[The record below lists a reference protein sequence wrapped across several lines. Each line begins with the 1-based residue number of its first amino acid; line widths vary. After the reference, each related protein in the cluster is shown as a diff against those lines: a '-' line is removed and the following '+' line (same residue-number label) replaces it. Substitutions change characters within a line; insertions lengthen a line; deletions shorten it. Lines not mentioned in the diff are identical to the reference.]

1 MESTL
6 ILVGITVLTAFI
18 FDFFNGFH
26 DAANSIATVVSTRV
40 LPPTVAVF
48 WAAFFNF
55 IAAFLL
61 GTAVAHTIGAGM
73 IRLDIVTQYVVLS
86 GLIGAIVWD
95 ILTWLWG
102 LPTSSSHALIG
113 GFAGA
118 AITRA
123 WILTHSLNEAWGVII
138 PAGWTKTL
146 LFIVLS
152 PAIGLVIGWTAMIAV
167 MWIFKRKSP
176 SQVDKLFRTLQ
187 LISAAGV
194 SLAHGGND
202 AQKTMGIVAGAL
214 YTGGFMTKA
223 EMAGNWGRFHWPII
237 LAANTAIALG
247 TYFGGWR
254 IVRTMGSRITK
265 LKPVGGFCAETG
277 SAITLFGTALAGIPV
292 STTHTI
298 TGAIVGVGSTRR
310 LSAVRWG
317 VARRIVWA
325 WILTIPA
332 SAAIAAAVFALIRAF
347 HHTA

>member
-1 MESTL
+1 VSTAL
-6 ILVGITVLTAFI
+6 ILVGVTVLTALV

-40 LPPTVAVF
+40 LSPTVAVF

-55 IAAFLL
+55 AAAFLL
-61 GTAVAHTIGAGM
+61 GTAVAHTIGKGM
-73 IRLDIVTQYVVLS
+73 IRIEWVTQYVVLA
-86 GLIGAIVWD
+86 GLVGAIVWD
-95 ILTWLWG
+95 VITWLLG

-113 GFAGA
+113 GYAGA
-118 AITRA
+118 AMARVLIVTGSWHTA
-123 WILTHSLNEAWGVII
+123 WSVII
-138 PAGWTKTL
+138 LSGWKDTL

-152 PAIGLVIGWTAMIAV
+152 PVIGLVIGYGAMIAV
-167 MWIFKRKSP
+167 MWIFRRKSP
-176 SQVDKLFRTLQ
+176 QQVDKLFRWLQ
-187 LISAAGV
+187 LVSAAGV

-214 YTGGFMTKA
+214 YTGGLMSQA
-223 EMAGNWGRFHWPII
+223 EMYGNWGRFHWPII
-237 LAANTAIALG
+237 LMANGAIALG

-254 IVRTMGSRITK
+254 IVHTMGSKITK

-298 TGAIVGVGSTRR
+298 TGAIVGVGATHR

-325 WILTIPA
+325 WVLTIPC
-332 SAAIAAAVFALIRAF
+332 SAAMAAVCFWIIRALY
-347 HHTA
+347 HSA